1 MDMDH
6 GHHGHSHGAD
16 AIQDH
21 SGSGTFG
28 SHAVLGTFFFV
39 FGLWYAVKTC
49 FLTLERLHTQG
60 QGKQP
65 ARNKTWRDHLGCA
78 KRTLG
83 FLLYSMDPMF
93 KIISCTIGMLSQM
106 SLGAHWR
113 LRDPVTGEFVEQAD
127 WQLVTMFSFFFFSG
141 LVDILVRVKSP
152 IPPNSDKFFMS
163 LALFVESYFFFYHEG
178 GSEAEDRLHQLLFI
192 AIFGA
197 AVAAMLWACLPESQL
212 LPLLLSTLILL
223 QGTWFWQVAGVLYP
237 LDTARRW
244 DLESHNTLMF
254 LPLAFCWHLLG
265 NIAII
270 FAVYAIAHQFVKRGY
285 RFPRGL

>member
-6 GHHGHSHGAD
+6 GHHDHSHGAD

-21 SGSGTFG
+21 PGSGTFG

-49 FLTLERLHTQG
+49 FFTLERLHT

-65 ARNKTWRDHLGCA
+65 ARNKTWRDHMGCA

-83 FLLYSMDPMF
+83 FLLYSMDPMY

-212 LPLLLSTLILL
+212 LPLLLSTLVLL

-237 LDTARRW
+237 LDPARRW